1 MSTTHPIPS
10 ATEIVNASSG
20 EQAPE
25 APEATLRS
33 LAGFV
38 QELACR
44 IDTLWSQHPTDGV
57 MALRLVEAS
66 HSLHRAAIALQDDVV
81 IGRRPSR
88 S

>member
-25 APEATLRS
+25 EALRS

-44 IDTLWSQHPTDGV
+44 IDTLWSQHPTDGG

-81 IGRRPSR
+81 IGRRPCR